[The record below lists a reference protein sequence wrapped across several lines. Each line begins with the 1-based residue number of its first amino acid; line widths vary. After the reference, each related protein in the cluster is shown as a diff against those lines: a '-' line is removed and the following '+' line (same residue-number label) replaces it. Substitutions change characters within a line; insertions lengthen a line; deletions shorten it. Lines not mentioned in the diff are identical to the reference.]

1 MQNPLPALTGTLD
14 STPLVNLLVYALDHR
29 LTGTLVFE
37 QEDGQKHAVFLDD
50 GSPAK
55 ARLAGGGMFLGELL
69 VELGKITRAAH
80 QSTFEQAS
88 ADERLY
94 GSVLLER
101 GLLDELA
108 LREALREQLARK
120 LDFIASLSPAT
131 VWGFYDRINYLE
143 RYGSPENLRAK
154 PLALIWQ
161 LVQRHADPPRVA
173 EVLNR
178 VGSRVLRLHA
188 DAPVL
193 RFHFGRNEQAV
204 IEVLRAK
211 PQPLAELEARDLV
224 EPARLAELVYMLT
237 VTRQLELDQPDL
249 MPLGSSEPPSSSKV
263 STLPHPPTHGTE
275 MFRSIS
281 PAGTRVAAA
290 RPGSPPLSPSP
301 APVMTTAPPSGDP
314 EIRAFKAEI
323 EAKLALQDGS
333 FYELLGVAE
342 TATSAEIQESFLKL
356 AKKWHPDRLGSEF
369 DDVREAVTRIFAR
382 MSEAQQ
388 TLSDVGRRRDYDNRV
403 LRAANDAEEAEHV
416 QRVLRAAT
424 AFQRAE
430 ILLKRNALAQAEE
443 EARSALKEDPSQ
455 PEYRALLAW
464 LEAQKPGAD
473 LNAAIAAL
481 DKVISVL
488 PNDVRSRWYRGQL
501 YKRAGRDNRAIRDFR
516 AIAEQDPRHVDAQ
529 REIRLYEMRNT
540 GGSRPPSDRP
550 SVTPPDRGSRLPPDD
565 KSKSGSGASGLFS
578 RLFKR

>member
-1 MQNPLPALTGTLD
+1 MQPPLPALTGTFET
-14 STPLVNLLVYALDHR
+14 TPLVNLLVYALDHR

-55 ARLAGGGMFLGELL
+55 ARLAAGGIFLGELL

-80 QSTFEQAS
+80 QSTFEQAA

-108 LREALREQLARK
+108 LREALREQLSRK
-120 LDFIASLSPAT
+120 LDFIASLPPST

-161 LVQRHADPPRVA
+161 LVRKHADRARVS
-173 EVLNR
+173 EVIER
-178 VGSRVLRLHA
+178 IGVRVLRLHA

-211 PQPLAELEARDLV
+211 PQPYAELEARDLV
-224 EPARLAELVYMLT
+224 EPDRLAELVYMLA
-237 VTRQLELDQPDL
+237 VTRQLELGQPDL
-249 MPLGSSEPPSSSKV
+249 LPLGSSEPPSSSKV
-263 STLPHPPTHGTE
+263 SALPGPPPHGTE
-275 MFRSIS
+275 MFRS
-281 PAGTRVAAA
+281 V
-290 RPGSPPLSPSP
+290 SPPGVHVRPSP
-301 APVMTTAPPSGDP
+301 APAGVMSSTPPSGDP

-323 EAKLALQDGS
+323 EGKLAMQEGS
-333 FYELLGVAE
+333 YYDLLSVSE
-342 TATSAEIQESFLKL
+342 TASAAEIHESYLKL

-369 DDVREAVTRIFAR
+369 DDVRDAVTRIFAR

-388 TLSDVGRRRDYDNRV
+388 ILSDPLKRRDYDNREH
-403 LRAANDAEEAEHV
+403 RAAVDAEEAEHV

-443 EARSALKEDPSQ
+443 EARSALADDPSQ
-455 PEYRALLAW
+455 PEYRALVAW
-464 LEAQKPGAD
+464 LDALKPGAD
-473 LNAAIAAL
+473 VNAAIAVL
-481 DKVISVL
+481 DKVITAL

-501 YKRAGRDNRAIRDFR
+501 YKRTGRDNRAVRDFR
-516 AIAEQDPRHVDAQ
+516 AIVEQDPRHVDAQ

-540 GGSRPPSDRP
+540 GGGRPPSDRP
-550 SVTPPDRGSRLPPDD
+550 SVAPPDRGASEPQPEN
-565 KSKSGSGASGLFS
+565 KSKGESGASGLFS

>member
-37 QEDGQKHAVFLDD
+37 QEDGQKHAVYLDD

-55 ARLAGGGMFLGELL
+55 ARLAGGGMFLGEML

-94 GSVLLER
+94 GSVLVER

-120 LDFIASLSPAT
+120 LDFIASLPGAT

-161 LVQRHADPPRVA
+161 LVQKHAEPARVA

-211 PQPLAELEARDLV
+211 PQPLSELEARDLV
-224 EPARLAELVYMLT
+224 ESARLAELVYMLA
-237 VTRQLELDQPDL
+237 VTRQLELGQPEL
-249 MPLGSSEPPSSSKV
+249 MPLGSSEPPSSSKI
-263 STLPHPPTHGTE
+263 SALPHPPAHGTE

-281 PAGTRVAAA
+281 PGGTRVA
-290 RPGSPPLSPSP
+290 PSHQVSSSP
-301 APVMTTAPPSGDP
+301 APVTTTAPPSGDP
-314 EIRAFKAEI
+314 EIRAFQAEV
-323 EAKLALQDGS
+323 EAKLALQDAS
-333 FYELLGVAE
+333 YYELLGVPEA
-342 TATSAEIQESFLKL
+342 ATSAEIQESYLKL

-388 TLSDVGRRRDYDNRV
+388 TLCDVAKRRDYDNRGQ
-403 LRAANDAEEAEHV
+403 RAANDAEEAEHV

-443 EARSALKEDPSQ
+443 EARSALADDPSQ

-473 LNAAIAAL
+473 LNLAIAAL
-481 DKVISVL
+481 DKVISAL
-488 PNDVRSRWYRGQL
+488 PNDVRTRWYRGQL
-501 YKRAGRDNRAIRDFR
+501 YKRLGRDNRAIRDFR
-516 AIAEQDPRHVDAQ
+516 AIVEQDPRHVDAQ

-550 SVTPPDRGSRLPPDD
+550 SIPPPDRSSKLPPDD
-565 KSKSGSGASGLFS
+565 KSKAGTGASGLFS